1 VLVLWIFCVRGA
13 CVTKPTGTHTHGRKK
28 HPVRR
33 IGIRMGIRIGIEIR
47 LTRPKHLSHL
57 TCVSICVW
65 VSVCLSVKSDPPPPY
80 HPPSEPLA
88 TGNHVL
94 VSNMQLKTIF
104 FFWLLNVIAC
114 NQNGSM
120 LRLRNFTFPSPTFPT
135 THRTACNTFDATGC
149 RAARRR
155 NAFTNSI
162 AIQPSFEAVQ
172 ALATSL
178 YIIHTL

>member
-1 VLVLWIFCVRGA
+1 LRHQANWH
-13 CVTKPTGTHTHGRKK
+13 THTWKK
-28 HPVRR
+28 KTSSTENWNQNGNKNRNRNQTHAAKAPQSPYVC
-33 IGIRMGIRIGIEIR
+33 EY
-47 LTRPKHLSHL
+47 L
-57 TCVSICVW
+57 CVGICVFERQERPATPF
-65 VSVCLSVKSDPPPPY
+65 L
-80 HPPSEPLA
+80 PSEPLA